1 MSESSISEPPQ
12 KNSKWFDPLRPKL
25 FILQG
30 TIFYAGVTTFCQT
43 LWSYFEQ
50 RKPEAITISEIA
62 SRTLANAIAGIAVV
76 ALFWYRSKKKL
87 EADLSR

>member
-1 MSESSISEPPQ
+1 MSEPSISGPPQ
-12 KNSKWFDPLRPKL
+12 KNSKWFDPRRPKL

-43 LWSYFEQ
+43 LWNYFEQ
-50 RKPEAITISEIA
+50 HKPEAAKISEIS
-62 SRTLANAIAGIAVV
+62 SRALANAIAGTAVV

-87 EADLSR
+87 ETDLSR